1 MKHYPTD
8 VKKERFKKFSST
20 RGRVCKGLH
29 EVNDMKRMA
38 VTARYE
44 PIFQP
49 IAEHIPNLSIAPEGI
64 TISCYENDIPAF
76 VEAEMHRIYGSLYA
90 SLAQFRVYSDGRDTS
105 TYIVRKAGRTITV
118 FLFQHHGR
126 NVQVINQ
133 VIKVDEEDISRF
145 AAYIFAN
152 FASATVISFKAIQ
165 INLHKLPF
173 CYQRINFLEDI
184 VLTLPD
190 TAEEY
195 MASLSRNTRRN
206 IKQCTKKLLQNFPA
220 ICFDVFVKDEIDGQT
235 VRDIIDLNRARMAGK
250 NKISVIDEEE
260 TLRII
265 RLATE
270 CGLVGVIRI
279 DGRVCAGSISFRIGS
294 NYFFS
299 VIAHDPI
306 YDDYCLGILCCYST
320 ICECIARDGKEF
332 HFQWGEYEYKYTL
345 LGVKRDLDNVTI
357 FRSRMQMLRNIEMVL
372 TAACRACFRQL
383 ILNNTK
389 LRNKF
394 MSLPAISKK

>member
-1 MKHYPTD
+1 
-8 VKKERFKKFSST
+8 
-20 RGRVCKGLH
+20 
-29 EVNDMKRMA
+29 MKRMA
-38 VTARYE
+38 ATARYE

-49 IAEHIPNLSIAPEGI
+49 LAEHMPTLSIAAEGI

-76 VEAEMHRIYGSLYA
+76 VDAEMSRIYGSLYA

-105 TYIVRKAGRTITV
+105 TYIVRKGGRTITI
-118 FLFQHHGR
+118 FLFQHYDG
-126 NVQVINQ
+126 NVRVINQ

-165 INLHKLPF
+165 TNLRKLPF
-173 CYQRINFLEDI
+173 FYQRINDLEDI
-184 VLTLPD
+184 VLSLPD

-195 MASLSRNTRRN
+195 MASLDKNTRRN
-206 IKQCTKKLLQNFPA
+206 IKHSTKKLLQNFPT
-220 ICFDVFVKDEIDGQT
+220 ICFDVFVKDEIDEQMIRG
-235 VRDIIDLNRARMAGK
+235 IINLNRARMADK
-250 NKISVIDEEE
+250 NKRSAIDEEE

-270 CGLVGVIRI
+270 CGLVGVIKI
-279 DGRVCAGSISFRIGS
+279 DDRVCAGSISFSAGS
-294 NYFFS
+294 NYFIS
-299 VIAHDPI
+299 VIAHDPL

-320 ICECIARDGKEF
+320 ICECIARDSKEF

-345 LGVKRDLDNVTI
+345 LGVKRDLDNVVI
-357 FRSRMQMLRNIEMVL
+357 FRSRVQMLRNTKIIL

-383 ILNNTK
+383 KLNNTK
-389 LRNKF
+389 SRNRF
-394 MSLPAISKK
+394 MSLPEIFKK